1 MPYTPRA
8 RLTIPALIVAHV
20 LSVCSILVFV
30 GNRSD
35 GHLIARRQTESFAGP
50 QLMKIRHKASSV
62 LDDVSHLSY
71 SGYVASQANNW
82 TADHTLQCCGRLIEA
97 QPTQFYRSHVPF
109 LVSPSVFEV
118 LSTHIGPFRRRKG
131 SLRLERS

>member
-1 MPYTPRA
+1 MGKTITCKTVEVNTNTGKRNGFPVSELTSICHSLLMPYTPRA

-82 TADHTLQCCGRLIEA
+82 TADHTLQCCG
-97 QPTQFYRSHVPF
+97 
-109 LVSPSVFEV
+109 
-118 LSTHIGPFRRRKG
+118 
-131 SLRLERS
+131 